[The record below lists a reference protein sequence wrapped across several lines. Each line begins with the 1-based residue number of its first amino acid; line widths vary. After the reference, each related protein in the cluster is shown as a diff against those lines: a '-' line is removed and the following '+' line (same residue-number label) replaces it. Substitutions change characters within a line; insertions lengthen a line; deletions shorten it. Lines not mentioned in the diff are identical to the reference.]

1 MAYNYENIAA
11 GIRDRLMSGDLKL
24 RDPEAYR
31 QQYYDW
37 MSSENALNRES
48 AQNALDQ
55 QRRDNRQSSIASII
69 GNIGGPLAGAFGM
82 GMFGSGSSG
91 GVGGGL
97 GSTIS
102 GGLDSIGGALGLSGG
117 GGSSVGPLA
126 SGSDYA
132 SALGMGGEAAGASTG
147 AGMLGSIAPYAA
159 APLAAYTG
167 YETARGFGNVAKGD
181 DLSGGQQAALALPTM
196 GASFAYNPIKN
207 AFGGGVSQESTDR
220 SSIRDTMSSM
230 GLNGE
235 SYKGQDYNVDPN
247 AQGVS
252 AIIGGLNPLGE
263 IIAYRTTGGD
273 NPEEQQRMR
282 EQATGYMVNG
292 VTGSGAK
299 QNAGGLQQYYEQ
311 AGLNKDSAS
320 QIVSQMLQEG
330 VIDKDRASAYLS
342 SIDRLFSTPTTQQ
355 GSTRNLTASAESP
368 FAGLSGGF
376 GNGQGYNFQG

>member
-24 RDPEAYR
+24 RNPDAWRYYNIDQITHQQELDREAR
-31 QQYYDW
+31 QA
-37 MSSENALNRES
+37 ELA
-48 AQNALDQ
+48 Q
-55 QRRDNRQSSIASII
+55 QRRDNRQNSIASII
-69 GNIGGPLAGAFGM
+69 GDIGGPLAGAFGTSL
-82 GMFGSGSSG
+82 FGGGSSG
-91 GVGGGL
+91 SGGGI
-97 GSTIS
+97 GSAIS
-102 GGLDSIGGALGLSGG
+102 GGLDSIGGVLGLSGSAS
-117 GGSSVGPLA
+117 GSNIGPLA

-132 SALGMGGEAAGASTG
+132 SALGMGGEASTG
-147 AGMLGSIAPYAA
+147 AGLLGSVAPYAA

-167 YETARGFGNVAKGD
+167 YETVRGLGNVAKGN

-207 AFGGGVSQESTDR
+207 AFGGGVSQESKDR
-220 SSIRDTMSSM
+220 SSIRGTMDQM

-235 SYKGQDYNVDPN
+235 QYKGQDYNVDPN
-247 AQGVS
+247 AQGVG

-299 QNAGGLQQYYEQ
+299 QNAGGLRQYYEQ
-311 AGLNKDSAS
+311 AGLNRDSAS
-320 QIVSQMLQEG
+320 QLVNQMLQEG
-330 VIDKDRASAYLS
+330 VIDQDRANAYLA
-342 SIDRLFSTPTTQQ
+342 SIDRLFSTPTQQ
-355 GSTRNLTASAESP
+355 GSTRNLTASADSP
-368 FAGLSGGF
+368 FAGATGGW
-376 GNGQGYNFQG
+376 GNGQGYNYQG